1 MAEGQNQSITSLVDM
16 RARQEQLFPEGVKP
30 ELNDVAYVTHG
41 TGSET

>member
-1 MAEGQNQSITSLVDM
+1 MAQHFTTL
-16 RARQEQLFPEGVKP
+16 PERHQAQQAAHPNLTP

>member
-1 MAEGQNQSITSLVDM
+1 MAQHFTSL
-16 RARQEQLFPEGVKP
+16 PERYEAQRTEHPGWTP